1 MKPGPLLSRVP
12 LFATL
17 SPDELGRLSSAL
29 EMRSEPAGSLIMQ
42 EGLPGDEVIFLLEGQ
57 AEVIK
62 AYGGEGE
69 RRLGIHGPGTV
80 FGEMS
85 LFSSEGL
92 HTATVKAITPLLLC
106 SLSQAGFEEL
116 LLQHPAVSLEMLRIM
131 SRRLQTSD
139 NEIVIDLTEKNRQ
152 LAQAL
157 GDLQAAQVQLV
168 EKEKLEHELDLA
180 CQIQQSFLPREL
192 PSLEGTELGA
202 IMEPARAVGG
212 DFYGLWRLAD
222 DRLALVVGDVSDKGM
237 PAALG
242 MALSYSLIRSEG
254 TRPDCARPDGGPE
267 PAEVFEIVNRQ
278 LFDMGVMEFFVTA
291 LFGVYEP
298 STGRF
303 SYARAG
309 HPAPVL
315 LDRDGR
321 SIPVPRQ
328 PGQPL
333 GLFDT
338 MLLDVQVLTLP
349 VGGVMLVYS
358 DGVTEAAN
366 PQGEEYGLASL
377 EAALQR
383 NRDASPPDICR
394 RIRQSVVEYS
404 SSSPNQD
411 DVTLVCV
418 KRTV

>member
-85 LFSSEGL
+85 LFSTEGL

-116 LLQHPAVSLEMLRIM
+116 LLRHPAVSLEMLHIM

-139 NEIVIDLTEKNRQ
+139 NETVIDLTEKNRQ
-152 LAQAL
+152 LAQTL

-180 CQIQQSFLPREL
+180 CQIQQSVLPREL

-242 MALSYSLIRSEG
+242 MALSYSMIRSEG

-278 LFDMGVMEFFVTA
+278 LVRYG
-291 LFGVYEP
+291 
-298 STGRF
+298 
-303 SYARAG
+303 
-309 HPAPVL
+309 
-315 LDRDGR
+315 RDGIFRDRALRGVRTADRQVQLCPGGAPGAGSSRPGWTQHTR
-321 SIPVPRQ
+321 SPPAWPAAGSLRHNAARRSGLDLACWGGHAGLFRWRHGGGQSAGGRVRSGEPGSSPAAQ
-328 PGQPL
+328 PGCQP
-333 GLFDT
+333 
-338 MLLDVQVLTLP
+338 
-349 VGGVMLVYS
+349 
-358 DGVTEAAN
+358 A
-366 PQGEEYGLASL
+366 
-377 EAALQR
+377 
-383 NRDASPPDICR
+383 
-394 RIRQSVVEYS
+394 
-404 SSSPNQD
+404 
-411 DVTLVCV
+411 
-418 KRTV
+418 